1 MRPHTISLYSYVK
14 DESNELGAAASLLCQ
29 KPAGEPIKIQFTCE
43 NALFS
48 KPTSKSNIQF
58 SYGFVKALTQPLQPI
73 HLVVLKHPDRLSV
86 QL

>member
-58 SYGFVKALTQPLQPI
+58 SYGFVKALTQPTPTNSLGGS
-73 HLVVLKHPDRLSV
+73 KAS
-86 QL
+86 